1 MGESLTAYYT
11 FKDNFEKCKYK
22 DEDVFLIPFFKLG
35 LMSGLI
41 CVLVIQVIIIFNKIL
56 INIFNININ

>member
-11 FKDNFEKCKYK
+11 FKDNFENVNIKMKML
-22 DEDVFLIPFFKLG
+22 FLIPFFKLG

-56 INIFNININ
+56 INIFNIKF